1 MKITIKKDHGKT
13 PLCET
18 SVNVDIETLEECK
31 TYIEKVSEWAQEI
44 REATD
49 KLFADEKGSITIEI
63 KVKTHKE

>member
-18 SVNVDIETLEECK
+18 SVNVDIESLEECES
-31 TYIEKVSEWAQEI
+31 YYDKVSEWAQAT

-49 KLFADEKGSITIEI
+49 RLFADEKGSITIEI
-63 KVKTHKE
+63 KVKPHKG